1 MLGIE
6 LRAARITWTVALVL
20 LALWLVYLLRSTLFV
35 FILAVLFAYLL
46 APLVNLLDRFLPVSK
61 TGTRTPAL
69 ALAYVIVVGLVVL
82 AGILI
87 GTRVVEQA
95 TELAQRFPH
104 ILEGWEATFQTR
116 VPDSLKAQV
125 MVRFNELI
133 AALPE
138 YGLKFLALMGNL
150 IYVVIIPVLAFL
162 CLKDGDVVRRHVLG
176 LVEPGPRRAFFDGF
190 LADIHL
196 LLAHYMRALVLLSA
210 TAFAAYSIFLAV
222 LGVHYGILLGVL
234 VGALEFIPMIGPLAG
249 GVIVLVVAG
258 AFSGHLLA
266 ILIFIVA
273 FRMFQDYVV
282 SPHLMGKG
290 VELHPLLV
298 LFGVFA
304 GAELAGVA
312 GTFLSV
318 PLLALVRV
326 LYLRIYRGRQ
336 QSQAA
341 KILGIPE

>member
-6 LRAARITWTVALVL
+6 FRVARGTWTAALVL
-20 LALWLVYLLRSTLFV
+20 LALWLVYLVRSTLFL

-46 APLVNLLDRFLPVSK
+46 APLVNLVDRFLPASK
-61 TGTRTPAL
+61 TRTRTPAL

-104 ILEGWEATFQTR
+104 ILTRWEASFQTK
-116 VPDSLKAQV
+116 VPDSLKMQLV
-125 MVRFNELI
+125 VRFNDLI

-138 YGLKFLALMGNL
+138 YGLRFLALMGNL

-162 CLKDGDVVRRHVLG
+162 CLKDGPLVRQHILG
-176 LVEPGPRRAFFDGF
+176 LVGPGPRRALLDDV
-190 LADIHL
+190 LADMHL
-196 LLAHYMRALVLLSA
+196 LLAHYMRALLMLAAIGFTAYSVFLSA
-210 TAFAAYSIFLAV
+210 
-222 LGVHYGILLGVL
+222 LGVRYGILLGVL
-234 VGALEFIPMIGPLAG
+234 AGALEFIPTIGPLAAAAI
-249 GVIVLVVAG
+249 VILIAG
-258 AFSGHLLA
+258 ALGGHLLA

-273 FRMFQDYVV
+273 FRMFQDYLVC
-282 SPHLMGKG
+282 PHLMGHG
-290 VELHPLLV
+290 VQLHPLLV

-312 GTFLSV
+312 GSFLSV
-318 PLLALVRV
+318 PVLALVRV
-326 LYLRIYRGRQ
+326 LYLRIYLVRQ
-336 QSQAA
+336 QAQAKA
-341 KILGIPE
+341 EYRLE